1 MGYNEDNQK
10 REGPA
15 LLGCARPVDL
25 LNALLSFAYT
35 LLVHN
40 CAAALESLGLDPD
53 EGFLHRDRPGVTS
66 GWWLRTGS
74 WQSFPMRSHH
84 KSGYS
89 APSSRAIYSRAD
101 LHGRKTRYSL
111 FNLYKAEMD
120 LCVNLLSPAA
130 GGRGLKCGLRGGVP
144 PGGGVA
150 RRRRAGVEIPVS
162 ASLR

>member
-25 LNALLSFAYT
+25 LNVLLSFAYT
-35 LLVHN
+35 LLIHN

-53 EGFLHRDRPGVTS
+53 VGFLQPDRPGVTS

-74 WQSFPMRSHH
+74 GQSYPMCSHLN
-84 KSGYS
+84 SGYF
-89 APSSRAIYSRAD
+89 APFSRAIYSRAD

-120 LCVNLLSPAA
+120 LCVNLLSPAT
-130 GGRGLKCGLRGGVP
+130 GGRG
-144 PGGGVA
+144 
-150 RRRRAGVEIPVS
+150 
-162 ASLR
+162 